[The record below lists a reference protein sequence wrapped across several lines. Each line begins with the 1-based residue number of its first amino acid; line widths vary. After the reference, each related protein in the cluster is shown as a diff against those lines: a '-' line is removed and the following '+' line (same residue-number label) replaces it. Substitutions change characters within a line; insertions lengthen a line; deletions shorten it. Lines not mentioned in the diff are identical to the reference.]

1 MTAPAIATGYSA
13 AAIRRAIARHAA
25 LGALVVV
32 AAVAATL
39 APVTA
44 RAQAAEKAQSLP
56 TIPLVVGGRKVV
68 AEVARA
74 PAEMATGLMWRFSL
88 RPDHGMLFVYDQ
100 PRHMSFWMRNTFIPL
115 SIAFIA
121 ADGRILNI
129 ADMAPQDESLHW
141 SKGPALY
148 ALEMRK
154 GWFAE
159 RGIRAGDAVKGLPEP
174 KR

>member
-1 MTAPAIATGYSA
+1 MTAPAIATGISV
-13 AAIRRAIARHAA
+13 AAIRRAIPRHLA
-25 LGALVVV
+25 LGALVIV

-56 TIPLVVGGRKVV
+56 TIPLVVGGRKIV

-100 PRHMSFWMRNTFIPL
+100 PRHMSFWMKNTFIPL
-115 SIAFIA
+115 SIAFID

-129 ADMAPQDESLHW
+129 EDMAPQTDQLHW
-141 SKGPALY
+141 SRAPGVY

-154 GWFAE
+154 GWFADQ
-159 RGIRAGDAVKGLPEP
+159 RIGPGAVVEGLPKP
-174 KR
+174 R